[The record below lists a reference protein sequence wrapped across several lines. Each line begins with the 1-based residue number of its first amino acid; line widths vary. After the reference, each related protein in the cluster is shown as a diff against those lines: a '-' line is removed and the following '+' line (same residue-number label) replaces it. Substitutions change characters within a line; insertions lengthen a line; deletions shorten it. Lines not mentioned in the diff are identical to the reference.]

1 MKKKIINKIYEDNS
15 WDFRTEDTK
24 TTSQGIHNYPAMM
37 IPQIAMRL
45 IESYSP
51 KKGGVLLDPFCG
63 SGSSLVEARIK
74 GLSSYGVDINPL
86 ARLIAKVKTTLIN
99 PDIVQKY
106 ISKLKSEIDNAYF
119 SNSFSTDNFEI
130 PNFNGNGIEFWFK
143 KEVIKNLS
151 LLKNLILKIS
161 ENNRDIRNLFLV
173 SFSYTVRECSN
184 TRSGEFKLYRIPEEK
199 LNNHNPDVFK
209 TFIEKLNYNY
219 QAINNFYK
227 ECKKQNGN
235 NIWVKILNED
245 TRQKTSIPEKSIDL
259 IVTSPPYGDSRTTVA
274 YGQYSKLSSEWL
286 GLNNNKKDIDK
297 ISLGGQIVNSL
308 ENQLGSESLNT
319 SLKDITEQDEKRAR
333 EVLSFYI
340 DLDKCLAEIKRVMKP
355 KGYVCMV
362 VGNRTVKGVQIPTD
376 KILVELS
383 YKYGIIHKETI
394 IRNIPNKRMPSKN
407 SPTNIKGAL
416 SSTMVKEYI
425 VILRNQ

>member
-45 IESYSP
+45 IKSYSP

-143 KEVIKNLS
+143 KEVIENLS

-199 LNNHNPDVFK
+199 LNNYNPDVFK

-407 SPTNIKGAL
+407 SPTNVKGEL

>member
-1 MKKKIINKIYEDNS
+1 MQLAAGFILFVFPENC
-15 WDFRTEDTK
+15 F
-24 TTSQGIHNYPAMM
+24 
-37 IPQIAMRL
+37 
-45 IESYSP
+45 
-51 KKGGVLLDPFCG
+51 LLEPFCG

-119 SNSFSTDNFEI
+119 SNSFSTVNFEI

-199 LNNHNPDVFK
+199 LNNYNPDVFK

-319 SLKDITEQDEKRAR
+319 SLKDITEQNEKRAR

-407 SPTNIKGAL
+407 SPTNVKGEL

>member
-99 PDIVQKY
+99 PDIIQKY
-106 ISKLKSEIDNAYF
+106 MSKLKSEIDNAYF
-119 SNSFSTDNFEI
+119 SNPFSTDNFEI

-161 ENNRDIRNLFLV
+161 GNNRDIRNLFLV

-199 LNNHNPDVFK
+199 LNNYNPDVFK

-319 SLKDITEQDEKRAR
+319 SLKDIAEQDEKRAR

-376 KILVELS
+376 KILVEMS
-383 YKYGIIHKETI
+383 YNYGIFHKETV

-407 SPTNIKGAL
+407 SPTNVKGEL

-425 VILRNQ
+425 VILRNR